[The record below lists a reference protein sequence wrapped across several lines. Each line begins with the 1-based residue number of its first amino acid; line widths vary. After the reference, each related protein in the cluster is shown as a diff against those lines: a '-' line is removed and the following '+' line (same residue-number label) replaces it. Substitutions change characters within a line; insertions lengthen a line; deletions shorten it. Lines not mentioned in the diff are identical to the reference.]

1 MTKKWI
7 TGIDIGHY
15 SAKAVV
21 LMVDGAT
28 LTVINHLELAGS
40 DAIFSDSHTLKHQET
55 VKNLKNFKKLPPI
68 FRKKA
73 ALAIPDSAVISKI
86 ISIEKGLVGQ
96 EQEFA
101 VLQAMSHQTPYPLE
115 ELALDFYKASPISE
129 GHTEAYR
136 VYVVKQS
143 LVDNWS
149 KTINKLGYQ
158 PQYMDTN
165 INALRGLQ
173 GMLSHQQDVFDG
185 WGILDIGRQ
194 QAALCPPKTMP
205 LEMAKQWL
213 YDTTRQH
220 DQLANV
226 VKQKSEAEQAFEQ
239 VASKVMS
246 QIQLYRSLPGG
257 QGMEGLLVCGGHAN
271 APQFVDFIER
281 KLGMPVRPLALHN
294 AVAVSSKETT
304 LLSGSFAVALGVAYN
319 ASQWMETH

>member
-7 TGIDIGHY
+7 TGIDIGRY

-28 LTVINHLELAGS
+28 LTVINHLELTGS

-73 ALAIPDSAVISKI
+73 AIVIPDSAAISKI
-86 ISIEKGLVGQ
+86 ISVERGLKGR

-101 VLQAMSHQTPYPLE
+101 VFQAMSHQTPYPLE

-129 GHTEAYR
+129 GQAEAYR
-136 VYVVKQS
+136 VHVVKQS
-143 LVDNWS
+143 IVDNWS
-149 KTINKLGYQ
+149 QTIKKLGYE

-173 GMLSHQQDVFDG
+173 TMLSHNQGVFDN
-185 WGILDIGRQ
+185 WGVLDLGSQ
-194 QAALCPPKTMP
+194 QAALCPPKNMP
-205 LEMAKQWL
+205 LDMAKQWL
-213 YDTTRQH
+213 YDGTHQH
-220 DQLANV
+220 DQQARGVN
-226 VKQKSEAEQAFEQ
+226 QKSEAEQAFDQ

-246 QIQLYRSLPGG
+246 QIQLYRSVQGG
-257 QGMEGLLVCGGHAN
+257 LALEGLLVCGGHAN
-271 APQFVDFIER
+271 SPQLMDFIER
-281 KLGMPVRPLALHN
+281 KLGMPAKALPLHN
-294 AVAVSSKETT
+294 AVAVSSKEAA
-304 LLSGSFAVALGVAYN
+304 LLSSSFAVALGVAYN
-319 ASQWMETH
+319 ASQWMEAH